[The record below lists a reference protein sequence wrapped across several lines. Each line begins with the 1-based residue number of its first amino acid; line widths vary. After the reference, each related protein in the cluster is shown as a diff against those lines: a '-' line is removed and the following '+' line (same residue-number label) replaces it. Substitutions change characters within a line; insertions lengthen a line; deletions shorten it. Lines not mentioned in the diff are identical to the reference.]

1 MYDYYGFDVLF
12 NEDAAYEKYIE
23 NIKREAWKEGY
34 KIGWKEGY
42 KIGQKELLQKYV
54 NVCRKNKFSKDD
66 IVYRLVRDFEFSE
79 EEARSIVLE
88 LSNE

>member
-23 NIKREAWKEGY
+23 NIKREA
-34 KIGWKEGY
+34 WKEGY